1 MCVCVPFAAAVLLL
15 YAWTTRVYWPPK
27 PDCGEWG
34 RMRRT
39 KAIGRPNKTKQK
51 KNETKRAHDNDID
64 NGDEEEEEEI
74 KHKAIYIHGWGPY
87 ACIPPYYIFYAQL
100 IDVRIFG
107 RGLLRSPRYDYHMNL
122 SQFAL
127 FGCSW
132 SKIVDKTFGSIDP
145 SAGQRQR
152 ARTSMKNKSY
162 KNMHFEWIT
171 YISLQSRWLGKS
183 FAAPSAILSSVVV
196 DQFWAGVLDAG
207 TLLQQSQRISSG
219 TQAREYI
226 LLFLITFSLLSN
238 TVLRCGCACRFYVG
252 TASWVSEW
260 QKQTT
265 DMLWWR

>member
-39 KAIGRPNKTKQK
+39 KAIGRPNKTKQKK

-127 FGCSW
+127 FGRSW

-183 FAAPSAILSSVVV
+183 FAAPSAILSSVV
-196 DQFWAGVLDAG
+196 DRSILSWRTGCRNTFTAI
-207 TLLQQSQRISSG
+207 TKNFFRYSG
-219 TQAREYI
+219 TRIYTFILDHIQFTIEYG
-226 LLFLITFSLLSN
+226 IT
-238 TVLRCGCACRFYVG
+238 
-252 TASWVSEW
+252 
-260 QKQTT
+260 
-265 DMLWWR
+265 LWLCV